1 MRVHRSIQILTILT
15 TITAIT
21 ACSSPGEAA
30 TAQPDAAPAAAEP
43 APPVAAAP
51 SPVTVAINARW
62 DSGPLD
68 RAYQSERNDLNARHA
83 REIARPSAGETV
95 KVRVQRQAN
104 ENQALELRYTQ
115 GKNSHA
121 RTLPPAER

>member
-1 MRVHRSIQILTILT
+1 MRVHRSIQILTVLT

-43 APPVAAAP
+43 APPAAAA
-51 SPVTVAINARW
+51 PVTVAINARW

-68 RAYQSERNDLNARHA
+68 RAYQSERADLDARHV
-83 REIARPSAGETV
+83 RETARPSAGETV

-104 ENQALELRYTQ
+104 ENQALEVRYTK
-115 GKNSHA
+115 GKSSHA

>member
-1 MRVHRSIQILTILT
+1 MRVHRSIQILTMLT
-15 TITAIT
+15 TIT

-51 SPVTVAINARW
+51 APVTIAINARW
-62 DSGPLD
+62 DSAPLD
-68 RAYQSERNDLNARHA
+68 RAYRSERVDLDARHA
-83 REIARPSAGETV
+83 REIARPSAGESV
-95 KVRVQRQAN
+95 KIRVERQSN
-104 ENQALELRYTQ
+104 ENQALERRYTK

-121 RTLPPAER
+121 RELPPAER